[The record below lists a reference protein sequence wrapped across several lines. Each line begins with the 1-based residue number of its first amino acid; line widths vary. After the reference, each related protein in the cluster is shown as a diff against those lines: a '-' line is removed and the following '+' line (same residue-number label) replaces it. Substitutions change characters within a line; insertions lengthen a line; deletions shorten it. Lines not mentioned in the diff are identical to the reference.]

1 MFSLHQNHIKQH
13 FASCAMPAF
22 ILVVFLI
29 SLLTGRP
36 SEAQSPVSKP
46 LIYTKADFHGGSHTW
61 DIKQDSRGVMYFA
74 NSSGLLTFN
83 GSFWKSYSLPNGTL
97 LRSIYVDPDDRIYV
111 GGQGEVGYFEPDR
124 NGVLRF
130 TSLSDKIPDQYAQFA
145 DVWNI
150 APQGESVFFRT
161 ERYIFQLTHHSIE
174 VHLPA
179 NEWQF
184 LGEAANRV
192 FAQDKNNGLLEFS
205 AGRWQPVSGSQS
217 LLGSRIVSDVVPM
230 KQNELL
236 AATLDNQYFPVHDR
250 VMHPPAQKQRET
262 LYTPSFSKLND
273 SLIVAATST
282 RGCVILDKH
291 QQVIQQIAASDGLQG
306 NNVSSVFVD
315 RNSDIWVGIDNG
327 ICFINYNSP
336 VKYLR
341 PNRVNDV
348 EGFSSLVFNNSL
360 YISTSNGLYM
370 APVAA
375 QASGLLHIANDFSL
389 VRNSDGGE
397 ARKIEEVNQQLLLAH
412 NNGVYQVKGTEAVP
426 VSLGTGTWTLLP
438 TTAGFLAPAILAGTY
453 NGLEL
458 LSYSGGSFRSG
469 GSLAGLQDSFRFLQ
483 RDSQQNIWASHP
495 YRGIYKMVLAPDNKS
510 YSTTLYTS
518 RDGLPSDLNNYVF
531 KIRNRIVFATIKGVY
546 EYDPKQNRFARSAY
560 FEPLFGETEIRYM
573 AEDPEG
579 NIWFTNREKI
589 GVVDF
594 SKPGNGEDFSITYFP
609 ELTDTFLRGLD
620 NIYPYNRRNVFIG
633 SERGVIH
640 LDYGRY
646 VAKPVDLKVILTEVR
661 AISQQDTV
669 LYGGHLS
676 QSRLNDHSE
685 APALSSAYKAFHFE
699 FSAPVYGMAGNL
711 EYSYRLVGY
720 DPEWSSWGTRPEKD
734 YTNLSDGDYVFKIKA
749 RDNLGNESPAVT
761 YEIRILP
768 PWYKTIW
775 AKAVYALLAVA
786 LWYLFVRWQ
795 QNRDRRRQLR
805 FDEEQKQMQYIYELE
820 LEKSEKEIIKL
831 QNEKL
836 ENEVLLK
843 KKELANTSM
852 HLAGNVST
860 LEKIK
865 YELNKLTTDADH
877 QENLRRIT
885 ALLRSAE
892 KNNEGWEQFEAHFD
906 ELNNGF
912 LNYLREI
919 CPALSRAELRICA
932 YLRLDLSSKEIAQQL
947 NITVRGVEI
956 HRYRI
961 RKKLGL
967 DTPVSLA
974 EHLVTLKPGKEG

>member
-1 MFSLHQNHIKQH
+1 MFPLHQNYIKRLLAPCPIQV
-13 FASCAMPAF
+13 FYPVLIG
-22 ILVVFLI
+22 IL
-29 SLLTGRP
+29 LLTGTP
-36 SEAQSPVSKP
+36 PKAQNPVSKP

-83 GSFWKSYSLPNGTL
+83 GNFWKSYSLPNGTL
-97 LRSIYVDPDDRIYV
+97 LRSIHIDPDDRVYA
-111 GGQGEVGYFEPDR
+111 GGQGEVGYFEPDSG
-124 NGVLRF
+124 GVLRF
-130 TSLSDKIPDQYAQFA
+130 TSLKDKIPKQYAHFA

-150 APQGESVFFRT
+150 ALQGESVFFRT
-161 ERYIFQLTHHSIE
+161 ERYIFQLTHHTIE

-179 NEWQF
+179 DGWQF
-184 LGEAANRV
+184 LGEAGDRV
-192 FAQDKNNGLLEFS
+192 FAQDKNNGLLEFT
-205 AGRWQPVSGSQS
+205 AGSWQPVSNSRT
-217 LLGSRIVSDVVPM
+217 LLGSRIVSDVVPL
-230 KQNELL
+230 KKNELL
-236 AATLDNQYFPVHDR
+236 VTTLDNQYFPVHDS
-250 VMHPPAQKQRET
+250 VMQPPAQKQREP

-273 SLIVAATST
+273 SLLVAATST
-282 RGCVILDKH
+282 RGCVILDK
-291 QQVIQQIAASDGLQG
+291 QQRIIQQIAASDGLQG

-341 PNRVNDV
+341 PNKVNDV
-348 EGFSSLVFNNSL
+348 EGFSSVVFDNSL
-360 YISTSNGLYM
+360 YISTSNGLYR
-370 APVAA
+370 APVTA
-375 QASGLLHIANDFSL
+375 QASGLLNIADDFSL

-412 NNGVYQVKGTEAVP
+412 NNGIYHVKGMEVVP

-458 LSYSGGSFRSG
+458 LSYNAGSFRNEG
-469 GSLAGLQDSFRFLQ
+469 KLVGLQDSYRFLQ
-483 RDSQQNIWASHP
+483 RDNQQNIWASHP
-495 YRGIYKMVLAPDNKS
+495 YRGIYKMVLAADNKS
-510 YSTTLYTS
+510 YSATLYTS
-518 RDGLPSDLNNYVF
+518 KDGLPSDINNYVF
-531 KIRNRIVFATIKGVY
+531 RIRNRIVFATIKGVY
-546 EYDPKQNRFARSAY
+546 EYDPNKDRFSRSAY
-560 FEPLFGETEIRYM
+560 FERLFGHTEIRHM

-594 SKPGNGEDFSITYFP
+594 SKPGDGRDFSITYFP
-609 ELTDTFLRGLD
+609 ELTDTFLRGFE

-646 VAKPVDLKVILTEVR
+646 VGKPVDLTVILTEVR
-661 AISQQDTV
+661 AISRKDTV
-669 LYGGHLS
+669 LFGGHPS
-676 QSRLNDHSE
+676 NGHNE
-685 APALSSAYKAFHFE
+685 VAVLSSGYKAFHFE
-699 FSAPVYGMAGNL
+699 FSAPVYGMQGNL
-711 EYSYRLVGY
+711 EYSYQLVGY
-720 DPEWSSWGTRPEKD
+720 DPEWSSWSTRPEKD

-775 AKAVYALLAVA
+775 AKAIYVLLAFA
-786 LWYLFVRWQ
+786 SSYLFVRWQ
-795 QNRDRRRQLR
+795 QYKDRRRQLR
-805 FDEEQKQMQYIYELE
+805 FDEEQRRMQYIYELE

-843 KKELANTSM
+843 KKELANTSL

-865 YELNKLTTDADH
+865 YELNKFTTDADH

-892 KNNEGWEQFEAHFD
+892 KNNEGWEQFAAHFD

-919 CPALSRAELRICA
+919 CPDLSRAELRICA
-932 YLRLDLSSKEIAQQL
+932 YLRLNLSSKEIAQQL

-967 DTPVSLA
+967 DTSVSLA
-974 EHLVTLKPGKEG
+974 EYLVTLKPGNGG

>member
-1 MFSLHQNHIKQH
+1 MLLGAALWITT
-13 FASCAMPAF
+13 PANA
-22 ILVVFLI
+22 
-29 SLLTGRP
+29 GN
-36 SEAQSPVSKP
+36 PVSQP

-83 GSFWKSYSLPNGTL
+83 GNFWRSYSLPNGTL
-97 LRSIYVDPDDRIYV
+97 LRSIHIDANDRVYA
-111 GGQGEVGYFEPDR
+111 GGQGEVGYFEPDSS
-124 NGVLRF
+124 GVLRF
-130 TSLSDKIPDQYAQFA
+130 TSLKGKIPRRYAHFA

-150 APQGESVFFRT
+150 AGKGESVFFRT
-161 ERYIFQLTHHSIE
+161 ERYIFQLTDQAIE

-179 NEWQF
+179 NGWQF
-184 LGEAANRV
+184 LGEAGGRV
-192 FAQDKNNGLLEFS
+192 FAQDKSNGLLEFL
-205 AGRWQPVSGSQS
+205 AGRWQPVTNSQM
-217 LLGSRIVSDVVPM
+217 LLGSYIVSDLVPL
-230 KQNELL
+230 KNRGLL
-236 AATLDNQYFPVHDR
+236 VTTLDNQYFPIRDR
-250 VMHPPAQKQRET
+250 TMQPPAQKHREP

-282 RGCVILDKH
+282 RGCVILDKQLH
-291 QQVIQQIAASDGLQG
+291 IIQQIASGDGLQG
-306 NNVSSVFVD
+306 NNASSVFVD
-315 RNSDIWVGIDNG
+315 RNADIWVGIDNG
-327 ICFINYNSP
+327 ICFISYNSP

-341 PNRVNDV
+341 PNKVNDV

-370 APVAA
+370 APVTA
-375 QASGLLHIANDFSL
+375 QASGLLNIAEDFTL
-389 VRNSDGGE
+389 VKNSDNGE
-397 ARKIEEVNQQLLLAH
+397 ARKIEEINQQLMLAH
-412 NNGVYQVKGTEAVP
+412 NNGIYQVKGREAVP

-438 TTAGFLAPAILAGTY
+438 TTSGFLAPSILAGTY

-458 LSYSGGSFRSG
+458 LRYSGGSFRSEG
-469 GSLAGLQDSFRFLQ
+469 KMSGLPDSYRFLQ
-483 RDSQQNIWASHP
+483 RDNQQNIWASHP
-495 YRGIYKMVLAPDNKS
+495 YRGIYRMTLAADNKS
-510 YSTTLYTS
+510 YSSRLYTS
-518 RDGLPSDLNNYVF
+518 KDGLPADINNYVF
-531 KIRNRIVFATIKGVY
+531 RIRNRIVFATVRGIY
-546 EYDPKQNRFARSAY
+546 EFNPGQDRFSRSAY
-560 FEPLFGETEIRYM
+560 FDRLFGQAEIRYM

-579 NIWFTNREKI
+579 NIWFTNRDKI

-594 SKPGNGEDFSITYFP
+594 SKPGDGRDFSITYFP
-609 ELTDTFLRGLD
+609 ELTDTFLRGLE

-640 LDYGRY
+640 LDYARY
-646 VAKPVDLKVILTEVR
+646 IRKPVDLAVLLTEVR
-661 AISQQDTV
+661 AISRQDTV
-669 LYGGHLS
+669 LFGGHLLKNAGNGS
-676 QSRLNDHSE
+676 HE
-685 APALSSAYKAFHFE
+685 ATVVSSGYKAFHFE
-699 FSAPVYGMAGNL
+699 FSAPVYGMQGNL
-711 EYSYRLVGY
+711 EYSYQLVGY
-720 DPEWSSWGTRPEKD
+720 DPGWSSWSARPEKD
-734 YTNLSDGDYVFKIKA
+734 YTNLSDGDYVFKVKA

-775 AKAVYALLAVA
+775 AMAVYVLFALAVG
-786 LWYLFVRWQ
+786 YLFVRWQ
-795 QNRDRRRQLR
+795 QYKDRRRQLR
-805 FDEEQKQMQYIYELE
+805 FDEEQKRMQYIYELE

-843 KKELANTSM
+843 KKELANTSL

-865 YELNKLTTDADH
+865 YELNKFTTDADH

-912 LNYLREI
+912 LNYLREV

-932 YLRLDLSSKEIAQQL
+932 YLRLNLSSKEIAQQL

-967 DTPVSLA
+967 DTSVSLA
-974 EHLVTLKPGKEG
+974 EYLVTLKPGVSGE